1 MTVLDQLDKI
11 CPFYSCAALMPAIIL
26 SVFFGLSKRKGL
38 KVFILA
44 VSVLSIIAAFFF
56 NIYTFISKG
65 AFSDY
70 LFSYNLLEAVQV
82 GFIFFAALNI
92 IIFIAAGNFYRD
104 NFIQILI
111 LFLLTMLFSV
121 FFIASNNFIA
131 IFVSLVLLST
141 GVFQII
147 TVVNSNTGTRQIN
160 SVSEYI
166 VKNDILRFF
175 LVSAFSILLLF
186 TGFSIIFGAS
196 DFKSFLQILE
206 SEKINSTLLKTGLF
220 ILFAAVFSYLFLFP
234 LQGAFIRLL
243 KKCEAT
249 TPYIVWFIYFPAG
262 VFLFL
267 KLKNVFFYIADN
279 GSFYLSISLI
289 VAAAVT
295 LIGANLGA
303 IKTTG
308 MRRILSF
315 IFMANLGMLL
325 LALGLYSAKIID
337 RQTFTWFFIANLF
350 LSLLSYLPVFAVFNF
365 VEKKEGSDSV
375 QNIAGLARNNKIIG
389 TALIIILASFAG
401 MFGTAGYLVRAH
413 IIRPFL
419 GFIASGGSLYEGA
432 SAGAGRAVAYA
443 GFALALISW
452 AFLAVNI
459 ARIIIILVKKPH
471 NDKTY
476 AFPKFYYIYSIIYML
491 AALWIGVAGL
501 LEMYGSG
508 IYITGYSLFNISF

>member
-1 MTVLDQLDKI
+1 MTVLEQLDKI

-26 SVFFGLSKRKGL
+26 SVFFGLSKNKGL

-44 VSVLSIIAAFFF
+44 VSVLSIIAALFF
-56 NIYTFISKG
+56 NIYIFILKG

-70 LFSYNLLEAVQV
+70 LFSYNLLEAVQA
-82 GFIFFAALNI
+82 GFIFFAALNL
-92 IIFIAAGNFYRD
+92 IIFITVGNFYRD

-111 LFLLTMLFSV
+111 LFLITILISV
-121 FFIASNNFIA
+121 FFIASSNFIA
-131 IFVSLVLLST
+131 IFVSFVLLSA
-141 GVFQII
+141 GIFQIV
-147 TVVNSNTGTRQIN
+147 TVLNSNTGTRQIN
-160 SVSEYI
+160 SISEYI

-206 SEKINSTLLKTGLF
+206 SEKINATLLKTGII

-234 LQGAFIRLL
+234 LQGAYIRLL
-243 KKCEAT
+243 KKCEPT
-249 TPYIVWFIYFPAG
+249 TTCILWFLYFPAG
-262 VFLFL
+262 IFLFL
-267 KLKNVFFYIADN
+267 KLRNVFFYIADN
-279 GSFYLSISLI
+279 SSFYLSISLI
-289 VAAAVT
+289 VAAALT

-303 IKTTG
+303 IKTTS

-325 LALGLYSAKIID
+325 LALGLYGAKTID

-350 LSLLSYLPVFAVFNF
+350 LLLLSYLPVFTVFNF
-365 VEKKEGSDSV
+365 IEKKEGSDSID
-375 QNIAGLARNNKIIG
+375 NIAGLARNNKTIG

-401 MFGTAGYLVRAH
+401 MFGTAGYLARIH
-413 IIRPFL
+413 IIKPFL
-419 GFIASGGSLYEGA
+419 GFLTSGNSLYEGVPA
-432 SAGAGRAVAYA
+432 EAGNAFAYA

-471 NDKTY
+471 NNKTY
-476 AFPKFYYIYSIIYML
+476 AFPKSYYIYSIIYTL

-501 LEMYGSG
+501 LEIYGSD